1 VASFTL
7 TSNLKLRIESTLTAN
22 ARYNLERLDTLG
34 GSLLPDTTDTIKLR
48 SRGDVSLLPNSS
60 DIGGTGTGGLVTIAD
75 PNQLATS
82 ITFWSADSLFPAGLK
97 LKTLSSSDYLSL
109 TYDGTIHLTDSVG
122 AKGLSILPTGNRLLT
137 LQSDFSVSSGGTI
150 TLSPAVGGSSV
161 TLPTAGT
168 LATLAGSETLT
179 NKTINALSN
188 TITNII
194 NGNIGAFAGIVYSKL
209 NLINSLQNADVAT
222 TAGIEYSKLDLEG
235 QVTGNDI
242 ASNAAIAYSKLDLNN
257 SLTNADI
264 YSDAAIDGTKV
275 SPSFGNQIVTT
286 TNRFRLSNGTFTTD
300 IQQATSGQ
308 GSNLTFTLP
317 NTAGTNNQVL
327 TTDGTGNLR
336 WVTPS
341 QSGTGEVRLAIASW
355 EPGDGST
362 KIITHALNTVDLSV
376 TVQEASTGDLI
387 LVGSISVVDSSTVR
401 LVSSEVPQS
410 VWRVVIQ
417 G

>member
-1 VASFTL
+1 MATYKL

-97 LKTLSSSDYLSL
+97 LKTISSSDYLSL
-109 TYDGTIHLTDSVG
+109 TYDGTIRLNDSAG

-137 LQSDFSVSSGGTI
+137 LQSDFSTGSGGTI
-150 TLSPAVGGSSV
+150 TLNPAAGGSSV
-161 TLPTAGT
+161 TLPVAGT

-179 NKTINALSN
+179 NKTIDASF
-188 TITNII
+188 NII
-194 NGNIGAFAGIVYSKL
+194 RNVTNNSISPSAAIVYSKL
-209 NLINSLQNADVAT
+209 NLNNSLQDSDVAPDAAISYSKLDLDSQIT
-222 TAGIEYSKLDLEG
+222 SNDIVSNANIEYSKL
-235 QVTGNDI
+235 
-242 ASNAAIAYSKLDLNN
+242 SLNN
-257 SLTNADI
+257 SVRNADI
-264 YSDAAIDGTKV
+264 YNDAAIDGTKV

-300 IQQATSGQ
+300 IRQAPSGQ
-308 GSNLTFTLP
+308 VSNLAFTLP
-317 NTAGTNNQVL
+317 NTAGTNSQVL

-336 WVTPS
+336 WATPS
-341 QSGTGEVRLAIASW
+341 QSGTGDVRLAIASW
-355 EPGDGST
+355 EPGDGNT
-362 KIITHALNTVDLSV
+362 KIITHTLNTVDPSV
-376 TVQEASTGDLI
+376 TVQESSTGDII
-387 LVGSISVVDSSTVR
+387 LVGSINIVDSFTIK